1 MKINKRLLSFFLAVL
16 MVVSTFGDSVYA
28 ISENVKANSA
38 NKKTEIEGKVEG
50 NKEVFTFDL
59 SKLKK
64 KETAEPMSLK
74 AMPAR
79 APRRAPVQNDTTVN
93 IKAEGLNGG
102 AFDWDALPNKEFKLI
117 AKWKTKDGQDHEKT
131 FATITA
137 AGTTTHNVGWPV
149 DGTMTGNASIETS
162 YHQNI
167 EVRVI
172 DVYSSSTGG
181 AGKLVFDITLKELAE
196 PRAEVKYVDPYGRP
210 ITDPADLP
218 TGTMP
223 KVTAPELTDVEIDL
237 PNTSKQINMRS
248 SDDIDED
255 ELHEAGNGL
264 TFKVDGKTTGE
275 TVTIDNKEY
284 KLDISAPNAKEIGT
298 IKMVYQKDVLVPPA
312 DGDGNPVAPADGYV
326 RLTFDANEKTTD
338 GITGTHKNGLYAGKQ
353 KSYIDVKEGVNY
365 DNANLQA
372 AIKELA
378 TTGTKEVN
386 GETKTYGQDAKKPW
400 TPVVPTDT
408 TPVVAATYNAQ
419 YTKSAAEQVKDL
431 GGLDPVTIK
440 VWKGD
445 DIDWAKGVAPKT
457 TDKNDAD
464 LVQQLLDN
472 AEVTDLSS
480 RNSNEAGKFAGK
492 LLVTFGD
499 GSTLKVDNQWLY
511 VWEHIVTVD
520 PDDSDSP
527 SEDDLPSDKVKVL
540 FEPLPNRGVK
550 SINTKGTTYAKKGTV
565 FQDKDFPQDITYED
579 GYKGPVTWTPSHHTI
594 SKDLRKGYNKHKNA
608 FIFRASATK
617 LEDIIGPVNPGETP
631 NPDAKNY
638 WTVTFKSADEK
649 TGTVDA
655 KNTYYVLK
663 TANKTLADLTAPN
676 TTPAEGYTFNKWTP
690 AVDDKTKVDKDI
702 EVIGIFVKDVVPQ
715 KPGEEKPDVPD
726 NFVKVDFSAGEHGT
740 IAEDQTVIYWVN
752 PDAGKTL
759 ADVEKPTVTANEG
772 WKHTGWD
779 KADTEEIKA
788 NLTVTAQY
796 KEKVVTVDPGDKDYV
811 KVDFATSKGTLEGTS
826 EYWVLKDEEVTVKA
840 PTVNMG
846 TITDYKFKAWNPAV
860 KTTYTEDTTHNATFT
875 YSGEDIV
882 PQPGEDKPNVPDNFV
897 LVEFKAGDHGTF
909 AGGAV
914 TKYWVNPDANKTLA
928 DVTKPTVVANKDY
941 KFTGWDKA
949 DTTEIKAALEVT
961 AQYKEKV
968 VTVDPG
974 DKDYV
979 KVDFAT
985 SKGTLEGTSEY
996 WVLKDTEVTVPAP
1009 KVTGLTDYEFKAWDP
1024 AVKTTYTEDTTHNAT
1039 FNYTGEDIIPVP
1051 DPENP
1056 PVKPEGFVDVVFD
1069 KGAHGEFADGAV
1081 TKYFVNPNAGKTLAD
1096 ITKPGINA
1104 AEGWKH
1110 TGWDKADTEEI
1121 KANLTVTAQY
1131 KEQNTPTKNSED
1143 YDPHYENKS
1152 GKPGETVQIDPP
1164 TFTKTGVTGNVPA
1177 PTTPTKGT
1185 TFAKNDKTQT
1195 NVNVDHNTGAIT
1207 VEIPSDAKVGD
1218 TITISVDVTYPD
1230 GSNETVEAKVTV
1242 VEDKTSVKY
1251 PDTEIEKGKTET
1263 VTPKVTD
1270 KDDKPVP
1277 ENKIGTPT
1285 VTNTNDLPEGV
1296 TVTPKNNGK
1305 VDIAVPDDYNG
1316 PNEFTVKVTVP
1327 VDGKDVESEI
1337 KVTVK
1342 DKTTPTPQGPSVTY
1356 PDTDMDK
1363 GDTKTVIPEIK
1374 DKKGEPTRPD
1384 TTPEVVQPG
1393 NGVVVTPHPDGTITV
1408 TIPEGY
1414 DGPSTIVIP
1423 VVVTVDGERIHT
1435 TLTIRV
1441 RDNKPVIDYDIP
1453 ELKIHEYTPTYP
1465 VFASVDKKV
1474 VEKEVINSHDQYI
1487 FGYPDDTIRPDGDM
1501 TRAEAIAVVARLQ
1514 KLDLSDKSSKIYKD
1528 TKADMWYNGA
1538 INAAFREGYLL
1549 EKEGEN
1555 IRPNDK
1561 ITRAE
1566 LAELIS
1572 HIDKKNNAIAPF
1584 DDVKGHKFEA
1594 AINQAYGNG
1603 RIEGYPDG
1611 TFKPDNFIT
1620 RAEVATMLNKLY
1632 DRYPDKNFI
1641 DANQNLVHNYKD
1653 MSYKGHWG
1661 YYELVEAYHGHTYLR
1676 LKDNMEEWKVI
1687 IK

>member
-59 SKLKK
+59 SKLTEK
-64 KETAEPMSLK
+64 AEPITTK

-79 APRRAPVQNDTTVN
+79 APRRAPVQYDTTVN

-117 AKWKTKDGQDHEKT
+117 AKWKTKDGQEHEKP

-137 AGTTTHNVGWPV
+137 EGTTTHNVGWPV
-149 DGTMTGNASIETS
+149 DGTMTGNASIETD
-162 YHQNI
+162 YNQNV
-167 EVRVI
+167 EVRVV

-196 PRAEVKYVDPYGRP
+196 PRAEVKYLDPYGRA

-218 TGTMP
+218 SATDAMP
-223 KVTAPELTDVEIDL
+223 KVKADELTDVEIDL
-237 PNTSKQINMRS
+237 PKTSGKINMRS

-255 ELHEAGNGL
+255 ELHKAGNGL

-298 IKMVYQKDVLVPPA
+298 IKMVYQKDVLIPPA
-312 DGDGNPVAPADGYV
+312 KDDGSGEPVDPAEGYV
-326 RLTFDANEKTTD
+326 RLTFDANENKAD

-353 KSYIDVKEGVNY
+353 KSYIDVKEGVQY

-372 AIKELA
+372 VIKELS
-378 TTGTKEVN
+378 TTGKKLVN
-386 GETKTYGQDAKKPW
+386 GKEENVGQDAKKPW
-400 TPVVPTDT
+400 TPTVPADA
-408 TPVVAATYNAQ
+408 TPVTTATYNAQ
-419 YTKSAAEQVKDL
+419 YEKSAAEQVTEL
-431 GGLDPVTIK
+431 GGLNPQTIK

-445 DIDWAKGVAPKT
+445 DPDWAKGVAPKT

-480 RNSNEAGKFAGK
+480 RSSDAAGKFKGK

-499 GSTLKVDNQWLY
+499 GSTLEVDKQWLY

-594 SKDLRKGYNKHKNA
+594 SNDSRKGYDKRRGA
-608 FIFRASATK
+608 FVFKASATK
-617 LEDIIGPVNPGETP
+617 SAATQITEAGGLKGIDLAAWVGDTL
-631 NPDAKNY
+631 DAKF
-638 WTVTFKSADEK
+638 WKDGVALADTVQDADGKLAALLAGATVTDKSNRNTNEKGTKPGKLVVTFADGSALE
-649 TGTVDA
+649 VDQ
-655 KNTYYVLK
+655 KLFVY
-663 TANKTLADLTAPN
+663 
-676 TTPAEGYTFNKWTP
+676 
-690 AVDDKTKVDKDI
+690 DK
-702 EVIGIFVKDVVPQ
+702 KDVVPTDPTQPTPKDAVVVIYQ
-715 KPGEEKPDVPD
+715 KGEGVAELTGTGKTLVKSGETLTDDDFPQATLEEGRKDLTWSGQTAGNPKDYTVTENNKVFTATAGKTVIPTNPDDPKTPEGYVLVTFEK
-726 NFVKVDFSAGEHGT
+726 GEHGT
-740 IAEDQTVIYWVN
+740 LKGIGADGQQTEKAAKLAYNVKETATWKDMKDYIPTAVAEKEWKV
-752 PDAGKTL
+752 
-759 ADVEKPTVTANEG
+759 ADPAWDPQLPAEGTTVTAG
-772 WKHTGWD
+772 KY
-779 KADTEEIKA
+779 
-788 NLTVTAQY
+788 TAQY
-796 KEKVVTVDPGDKDYV
+796 AE
-811 KVDFATSKGTLEGTS
+811 
-826 EYWVLKDEEVTVKA
+826 
-840 PTVNMG
+840 
-846 TITDYKFKAWNPAV
+846 
-860 KTTYTEDTTHNATFT
+860 NA
-875 YSGEDIV
+875 
-882 PQPGEDKPNVPDNFV
+882 
-897 LVEFKAGDHGTF
+897 
-909 AGGAV
+909 
-914 TKYWVNPDANKTLA
+914 
-928 DVTKPTVVANKDY
+928 
-941 KFTGWDKA
+941 
-949 DTTEIKAALEVT
+949 
-961 AQYKEKV
+961 
-968 VTVDPG
+968 
-974 DKDYV
+974 
-979 KVDFAT
+979 
-985 SKGTLEGTSEY
+985 
-996 WVLKDTEVTVPAP
+996 
-1009 KVTGLTDYEFKAWDP
+1009 
-1024 AVKTTYTEDTTHNAT
+1024 
-1039 FNYTGEDIIPVP
+1039 
-1051 DPENP
+1051 
-1056 PVKPEGFVDVVFD
+1056 
-1069 KGAHGEFADGAV
+1069 
-1081 TKYFVNPNAGKTLAD
+1081 
-1096 ITKPGINA
+1096 
-1104 AEGWKH
+1104 
-1110 TGWDKADTEEI
+1110 
-1121 KANLTVTAQY
+1121 
-1131 KEQNTPTKNSED
+1131 TPTKNSED
-1143 YDPHYENKS
+1143 YDPHYTGKS

-1177 PTTPTKGT
+1177 PTDGTKTT
-1185 TFAKNDKTQT
+1185 TFAKNDPKQT
-1195 NVNVDHNTGAIT
+1195 NVTVNPNTGAIT
-1207 VEIPSDAKVGD
+1207 VVIPQDAKDGD
-1218 TITISVDVTYPD
+1218 VITVPVDVTYPD
-1230 GSNETVEAKVTV
+1230 GSKETV
-1242 VEDKTSVKY
+1242 
-1251 PDTEIEKGKTET
+1251 
-1263 VTPKVTD
+1263 
-1270 KDDKPVP
+1270 
-1277 ENKIGTPT
+1277 
-1285 VTNTNDLPEGV
+1285 
-1296 TVTPKNNGK
+1296 
-1305 VDIAVPDDYNG
+1305 
-1316 PNEFTVKVTVP
+1316 
-1327 VDGKDVESEI
+1327 DV

-1555 IRPNDK
+1555 VRPNDK

-1611 TFKPDNFIT
+1611 TFKPDNTIT

-1661 YYELVEAYHGHTYLR
+1661 YYELVEAYHSHTYLR

>member
-248 SDDIDED
+248 SDDIDEE

-326 RLTFDANEKTTD
+326 RLTFDANEKAAD

-386 GETKTYGQDAKKPW
+386 GETKTYGQDAKNPW
-400 TPVVPTDT
+400 TPAVPTNT
-408 TPVVAATYNAQ
+408 TPVAEATYNAQ
-419 YTKSAAEQVKDL
+419 YTKLKAEQVQEL
-431 GGLDPVTIK
+431 GGLNPKTIK
-440 VWKGD
+440 VWKD
-445 DIDWAKGVAPKT
+445 DPIDWKSGVEPADKNSDAVWALIGEATVTDITEPARDSSNSGKFPGKLKITFDDGSSLEVDKQMLIVSEHVVVIDPNNTDPDAPK
-457 TDKNDAD
+457 
-464 LVQQLLDN
+464 V
-472 AEVTDLSS
+472 E
-480 RNSNEAGKFAGK
+480 
-492 LLVTFGD
+492 
-499 GSTLKVDNQWLY
+499 
-511 VWEHIVTVD
+511 
-520 PDDSDSP
+520 
-527 SEDDLPSDKVKVL
+527 DLPSNKVKVL
-540 FEPLPNRGVK
+540 FEAKPNGGVE
-550 SINTKGTTYAKKGTV
+550 SITTKGTTFAKIGTV
-565 FQDKDFPQDITYED
+565 LQDKDFPQNKDITFKD
-579 GYKGPVTWTPSHHTI
+579 GYKGPVTWTPEKTTPVKNSGPGFV
-594 SKDLRKGYNKHKNA
+594 KGKGFVFK
-608 FIFRASATK
+608 ASATK
-617 LEDIIGPVNPGETP
+617 KTTAEEVTELGGLSPETIKVWVKDP
-631 NPDAKNY
+631 IDWSKGVKATTEANKDKVAALLKDATVTDKTDPARTSDAAGKY
-638 WTVTFKSADEK
+638 EGTLLVTFKDKSTIEVPKQMLIVSDNKVVDPQNPDDLPDNKIKVEFAKGTGVTDIAAKNLYVKPGTELVEADFPQA
-649 TGTVDA
+649 TVD
-655 KNTYYVLK
+655 
-663 TANKTLADLTAPN
+663 TANGYKE
-676 TTPAEGYTFNKWTP
+676 PATWTP
-690 AVDDKTKVDKDI
+690 EDKVVTENNKTFKASATQDTNFDKNNI
-702 EVIGIFVKDVVPQ
+702 VEITFVKD
-715 KPGEEKPDVPD
+715 PD
-726 NFVKVDFSAGEHGT
+726 KMSYT
-740 IAEDQTVIYWVN
+740 
-752 PDAGKTL
+752 
-759 ADVEKPTVTANEG
+759 EG
-772 WKHTGWD
+772 DPLNQDGLK
-779 KADTEEIKA
+779 IK
-788 NLTVTAQY
+788 
-796 KEKVVTVDPGDKDYV
+796 
-811 KVDFATSKGTLEGTS
+811 
-826 EYWVLKDEEVTVKA
+826 LKDQNGNEVTIGK
-840 PTVNMG
+840 
-846 TITDYKFKAWNPAV
+846 
-860 KTTYTEDTTHNATFT
+860 
-875 YSGEDIV
+875 
-882 PQPGEDKPNVPDNFV
+882 DKLN
-897 LVEFKAGDHGTF
+897 
-909 AGGAV
+909 
-914 TKYWVNPDANKTLA
+914 
-928 DVTKPTVVANKDY
+928 
-941 KFTGWDKA
+941 
-949 DTTEIKAALEVT
+949 
-961 AQYKEKV
+961 
-968 VTVDPG
+968 
-974 DKDYV
+974 
-979 KVDFAT
+979 
-985 SKGTLEGTSEY
+985 EY
-996 WVLKDTEVTVPAP
+996 
-1009 KVTGLTDYEFKAWDP
+1009 
-1024 AVKTTYTEDTTHNAT
+1024 
-1039 FNYTGEDIIPVP
+1039 
-1051 DPENP
+1051 
-1056 PVKPEGFVDVVFD
+1056 
-1069 KGAHGEFADGAV
+1069 
-1081 TKYFVNPNAGKTLAD
+1081 
-1096 ITKPGINA
+1096 
-1104 AEGWKH
+1104 
-1110 TGWDKADTEEI
+1110 
-1121 KANLTVTAQY
+1121 
-1131 KEQNTPTKNSED
+1131 
-1143 YDPHYENKS
+1143 
-1152 GKPGETVQIDPP
+1152 
-1164 TFTKTGVTGNVPA
+1164 
-1177 PTTPTKGT
+1177 
-1185 TFAKNDKTQT
+1185 
-1195 NVNVDHNTGAIT
+1195 
-1207 VEIPSDAKVGD
+1207 
-1218 TITISVDVTYPD
+1218 
-1230 GSNETVEAKVTV
+1230 
-1242 VEDKTSVKY
+1242 
-1251 PDTEIEKGKTET
+1251 
-1263 VTPKVTD
+1263 
-1270 KDDKPVP
+1270 
-1277 ENKIGTPT
+1277 
-1285 VTNTNDLPEGV
+1285 GV
-1296 TVTPKNNGK
+1296 TVTPNDGTELTIN
-1305 VDIAVPDDYNG
+1305 DH
-1316 PNEFTVKVTVP
+1316 
-1327 VDGKDVESEI
+1327 DGKNLIASVKNKDGRTITDNSPGTLTVTKKVEG
-1337 KVTVK
+1337 K
-1342 DKTTPTPQGPSVTY
+1342 PSVNY
-1356 PDTDMDK
+1356 PTTDMDK
-1363 GDTKTVIPEIK
+1363 GETKTVIPEIK

-1393 NGVVVTPHPDGTITV
+1393 NGVVVNPNQYGSITV
-1408 TIPEGY
+1408 TIPKDY
-1414 DGPSTIVIP
+1414 DGPNVIVIP
-1423 VVVTVDGERIHT
+1423 VEVTVGGEKIKT
-1435 TLTIRV
+1435 NLVIRV
-1441 RDNKPVIDYDIP
+1441 NDDKPVIDNDIP

-1465 VFASVDKKV
+1465 VYTSVDKRV
-1474 VEKEVINSHDQYI
+1474 VEVKDKEVINSHDQYI

-1538 INAAFREGYLL
+1538 INAAFKEGYLL

-1555 IRPNDK
+1555 VRPNDK

-1594 AINQAYGNG
+1594 AINQAYGNE
-1603 RIEGYPDG
+1603 RIKGYPDG

-1661 YYELVEAYHGHTYLR
+1661 YYELVEAYHSHTYLR

>member
-326 RLTFDANEKTTD
+326 RLTFDANEKAAD

-386 GETKTYGQDAKKPW
+386 GETKTYGQDAKNPW
-400 TPVVPTDT
+400 TPAVPTNT
-408 TPVVAATYNAQ
+408 TPVAEATYNAQ
-419 YTKSAAEQVKDL
+419 YTKLKAEQVQEL
-431 GGLDPVTIK
+431 GGLNPKTIK
-440 VWKGD
+440 VWKD
-445 DIDWAKGVAPKT
+445 DPIDWKSGVEPADKNSDAVWALIGEATVTDITEPARDSSNSGKFPGKLKITFDDGSSLEVDKQMLIVSEHVVVIDPNNTDPDAPK
-457 TDKNDAD
+457 
-464 LVQQLLDN
+464 V
-472 AEVTDLSS
+472 E
-480 RNSNEAGKFAGK
+480 
-492 LLVTFGD
+492 
-499 GSTLKVDNQWLY
+499 
-511 VWEHIVTVD
+511 
-520 PDDSDSP
+520 
-527 SEDDLPSDKVKVL
+527 DLPSNKVKVL
-540 FEPLPNRGVK
+540 FEAKPNGGVE
-550 SINTKGTTYAKKGTV
+550 SITTKGTTFAKIGTV
-565 FQDKDFPQDITYED
+565 LQDKDFPQNKDITFKD
-579 GYKGPVTWTPSHHTI
+579 GYKGPVTWTPEKTTPVKNSGPGFV
-594 SKDLRKGYNKHKNA
+594 KGKGFVFK
-608 FIFRASATK
+608 ASATK
-617 LEDIIGPVNPGETP
+617 NTTADEVKALGGLKGVDFGEFVGATLDWKKGVAPADAVKDADKATIANAIKEATVEDTTNPQRTTATKGTFP
-631 NPDAKNY
+631 GTLK
-638 WTVTFKSADEK
+638 VTFKDGSVYVVNEKAATEEEK
-649 TGTVDA
+649 TNINQTL
-655 KNTYYVLK
+655 YV
-663 TANKTLADLTAPN
+663 
-676 TTPAEGYTFNKWTP
+676 Y
-690 AVDDKTKVDKDI
+690 DK
-702 EVIGIFVKDVVPQ
+702 KDVVPTDPTQ
-715 KPGEEKPDVPD
+715 PTPEDAVVVTYNKGDG
-726 NFVKVDFSAGEHGT
+726 VKELQGT
-740 IAEDQTVIYWVN
+740 
-752 PDAGKTL
+752 GKTL
-759 ADVEKPTVTANEG
+759 VKSGETLEAGDFPTAVVDTANG
-772 WKHTGWD
+772 
-779 KADTEEIKA
+779 
-788 NLTVTAQY
+788 Y
-796 KEKVVTVDPGDKDYV
+796 KEPATWTPEDKVVTEDNKT
-811 KVDFATSKGTLEGTS
+811 FTATAAKKTTA
-826 EYWVLKDEEVTVKA
+826 EEVTELGGLSPETIKVWVKDPIDWSKGVKA
-840 PTVNMG
+840 
-846 TITDYKFKAWNPAV
+846 
-860 KTTYTEDTTHNATFT
+860 TTE
-875 YSGEDIV
+875 
-882 PQPGEDKPNVPDNFV
+882 
-897 LVEFKAGDHGTF
+897 
-909 AGGAV
+909 
-914 TKYWVNPDANKTLA
+914 
-928 DVTKPTVVANKDY
+928 ANKD
-941 KFTGWDKA
+941 KV
-949 DTTEIKAALEVT
+949 AALLKDATVTDKTDPARTSDAAGKYEGTLLVTFKDKSTIEVPKQMLIVSDNKVVDPQNPDDLPDNKIKVEFAKGTGVTDIAAKNLYVKPGTELVDADFPQATVDT
-961 AQYKEKV
+961 ANGYKEPATWTPEDKV
-968 VTVDPG
+968 VTENNKTFTATAAKDTNFDKNNIVEITFVKDP
-974 DKDYV
+974 DKMSY
-979 KVDFAT
+979 T
-985 SKGTLEGTSEY
+985 EGEPLNQDGLKIK
-996 WVLKDTEVTVPAP
+996 LKDQNGNEVTIG
-1009 KVTGLTDYEFKAWDP
+1009 K
-1024 AVKTTYTEDTTHNAT
+1024 
-1039 FNYTGEDIIPVP
+1039 
-1051 DPENP
+1051 
-1056 PVKPEGFVDVVFD
+1056 D
-1069 KGAHGEFADGAV
+1069 K
-1081 TKYFVNPNAGKTLAD
+1081 L
-1096 ITKPGINA
+1096 
-1104 AEGWKH
+1104 
-1110 TGWDKADTEEI
+1110 
-1121 KANLTVTAQY
+1121 
-1131 KEQNTPTKNSED
+1131 
-1143 YDPHYENKS
+1143 
-1152 GKPGETVQIDPP
+1152 
-1164 TFTKTGVTGNVPA
+1164 
-1177 PTTPTKGT
+1177 
-1185 TFAKNDKTQT
+1185 
-1195 NVNVDHNTGAIT
+1195 
-1207 VEIPSDAKVGD
+1207 
-1218 TITISVDVTYPD
+1218 
-1230 GSNETVEAKVTV
+1230 NE
-1242 VEDKTSVKY
+1242 Y
-1251 PDTEIEKGKTET
+1251 
-1263 VTPKVTD
+1263 
-1270 KDDKPVP
+1270 
-1277 ENKIGTPT
+1277 
-1285 VTNTNDLPEGV
+1285 GV
-1296 TVTPKNNGK
+1296 TVTPNDGTELTIN
-1305 VDIAVPDDYNG
+1305 DH
-1316 PNEFTVKVTVP
+1316 
-1327 VDGKDVESEI
+1327 DGKNLIASVKNKDGRTITDDSPGTLTVTKKVEG
-1337 KVTVK
+1337 K
-1342 DKTTPTPQGPSVTY
+1342 PSVNY
-1356 PDTDMDK
+1356 PTTDMDK
-1363 GDTKTVIPEIK
+1363 GETKTVIPEIK

-1514 KLDLSDKSSKIYKD
+1514 KLDLRDKSSKIYKD

-1641 DANQNLVHNYKD
+1641 DANQKLVHNYKD

-1661 YYELVEAYHGHTYLR
+1661 YYELVEAYHSHTYLR